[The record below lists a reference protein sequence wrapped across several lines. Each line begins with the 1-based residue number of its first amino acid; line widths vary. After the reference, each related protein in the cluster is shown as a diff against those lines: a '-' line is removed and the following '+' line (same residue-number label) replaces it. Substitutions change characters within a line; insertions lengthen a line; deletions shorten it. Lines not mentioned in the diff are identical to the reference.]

1 MKYIYV
7 WTNAH
12 IIGFN
17 GRIMKIKID
26 LRLPQILRMLLVL
39 FFLISA
45 CTPNL
50 PVGQTQATEETPS
63 TSTKA
68 PTATETI
75 TPTFT
80 RTQTS
85 TITATVTETL
95 TPTITK
101 TPTITLTPTFD
112 FPDVVVNVDAAHCRY
127 GPSKAYLHAADLY
140 EGDHGIVQGRFQY
153 SDWLYIKWD
162 KINYR
167 CWVSPYVVD
176 VSGDVST
183 IYYADI
189 GLERIPSTLYN
200 PPQNVQATREGDM
213 VTITWN
219 KVNMTEDDDR
229 GYLIEAWVCQDG
241 AYIWW
246 TVSFPDQ
253 YTTSYTVRDES
264 GCHSPSSGKIYTVEK
279 HGYTAPTTIPWPSP

>member
-1 MKYIYV
+1 M
-7 WTNAH
+7 
-12 IIGFN
+12 
-17 GRIMKIKID
+17 IMPPKFKQ
-26 LRLPQILRMLLVL
+26 LHFMLLAMLLVI
-39 FFLISA
+39 LISA
-45 CTPNL
+45 CAPNL
-50 PVGQTQATEETPS
+50 PVEETLETETFTV
-63 TSTKA
+63 TSTTA
-68 PTATETI
+68 PTATDTN
-75 TPTFT
+75 TPSPS
-80 RTQTS
+80 QTS
-85 TITATVTETL
+85 TLTPTITETL
-95 TPTITK
+95 TPTTTL

-112 FPDVVVNVDAAHCRY
+112 YPDVVVNVQAAHCRY

-140 EGDHGIVQGRFQY
+140 DGDHGIVQGRFQY
-153 SDWLYIKWD
+153 SDWLYVKWD

-176 VSGDVST
+176 VTGDIST

-213 VTITWN
+213 VTITWDR
-219 KVNMTEDDDR
+219 VNMTEDDDR

-241 AYIWW
+241 AYLWW

-253 YTTSYTVRDES
+253 YTTSYTVSDEA
-264 GCHSPSSGKIYTVEK
+264 GCHSPSSGRIYTVEK

>member
-1 MKYIYV
+1 M
-7 WTNAH
+7 
-12 IIGFN
+12 
-17 GRIMKIKID
+17 D
-26 LRLPQILRMLLVL
+26 
-39 FFLISA
+39 
-45 CTPNL
+45 
-50 PVGQTQATEETPS
+50 ETPEPEMMTN
-63 TSTKA
+63 TSTRV
-68 PTATETI
+68 PTATKTI
-75 TPTFT
+75 TPTY
-80 RTQTS
+80 TQTQTPS
-85 TITATVTETL
+85 ITPTVTETL
-95 TPTITK
+95 TPTITMS
-101 TPTITLTPTFD
+101 PTITPTPTFD
-112 FPDVVVNVDAAHCRY
+112 FPDVVVNVAAAHCRY

-176 VSGDVST
+176 VTGDISS

-200 PPQNVQATREGDM
+200 PPQNVQASRKGDM

-219 KVNMTEDDDR
+219 RVNMTEDDDR

-241 AYIWW
+241 AYLWW

-253 YTTSYTVRDES
+253 YTTSYTVKDEA
-264 GCHSPSSGKIYTVEK
+264 GCHAPSSGRIYTVEK
-279 HGYTAPTTIPWPSP
+279 HGYTAPTTIPWPAP